1 MKEKIIALLDEM
13 DNDLLAVIYNILI
26 HLVGKV

>member
-13 DNDLLAVIYNILI
+13 DNDLLVVIYNILI
-26 HLVGKV
+26 HLVGKG